1 MIWGQNS
8 LGAFGGGQCFPK
20 QPPFWKKTT
29 HTHTQKLETQ
39 SSLRLTSQQKCQQR
53 KTAVHSTP
61 PRWKKLKERKN
72 EEKKKRNG
80 KRRNITIISVLSLAR
95 WRESRSGSQEE
106 GAGLRDEG
114 CPYSNVIVPPR
125 ALFFIRPS
133 SESFHSSSCFSLQR
147 SSILE
152 HPRASQRVSK
162 HPASPPAMAF
172 LPFGSYAAPCWPVAP
187 HQWGRWMFFQHNSRS
202 GKLHFHH
209 WNDFQMTA
217 VGLQTK
223 KKRKK
228 KNRKWS
234 KLLPF
239 LFLSFFQKCNII
251 MMNPLAYTVFNHDR
265 VECLCAEF
273 PWRLSACC

>member
-1 MIWGQNS
+1 MLSETAAILKEDN
-8 LGAFGGGQCFPK
+8 
-20 QPPFWKKTT
+20 T

-152 HPRASQRVSK
+152 HPKESQSIPPLHRPWPSFPSVRMRPPVGQSLPTNGVAECFSTTTAGQENCISTTEMISK
-162 HPASPPAMAF
+162 W
-172 LPFGSYAAPCWPVAP
+172 LPSAY
-187 HQWGRWMFFQHNSRS
+187 
-202 GKLHFHH
+202 K
-209 WNDFQMTA
+209 
-217 VGLQTK
+217 K